1 MDSNVWIVN
10 NFNNVMGA
18 RSETRGEMTPDECVA
33 QLFARMPRGTRIVS
47 LHPMP
52 MDGCPRAQANLKRRD
67 VNLPDHQDASYYE
80 HSIVNSKLEPYEC
93 VSWRRKS
100 EKKKEAMKWYFYER
114 VGSGLEAKFTCNNP
128 KCNVEPTAVINE
140 NCFVSECVFC
150 ETPRSMLTR
159 SREKKNRT
167 SSSSDEN
174 IANNSNTKKSKP
186 KPKLQSKYN
195 YSSSSDEQSSDENAT
210 NNSNTKS
217 KSKPKSKPKSNSI
230 QSSSS
235 EETFE
240 VSHLVSR
247 RIVRLATSNSLGAPV
262 YEYLV
267 RWKGFGGSS
276 DTWEPPENIGEGI
289 MADVRSGAVV
299 LPLVVNNTFEVS
311 HLVSRRIA
319 RRAMSD
325 SLGAPVYEYLVRW
338 KGYDESSD
346 TWVPAENI
354 GEGIMADVRSGA
366 VVVPLVA
373 NKRENVRR

>member
-1 MDSNVWIVN
+1 
-10 NFNNVMGA
+10 MGA

-186 KPKLQSKYN
+186 KPKPKLQSKYN

-217 KSKPKSKPKSNSI
+217 KSKPKSKPKSKSNSI

-235 EETFE
+235 EE
-240 VSHLVSR
+240 
-247 RIVRLATSNSLGAPV
+247 
-262 YEYLV
+262 
-267 RWKGFGGSS
+267 
-276 DTWEPPENIGEGI
+276 
-289 MADVRSGAVV
+289 
-299 LPLVVNNTFEVS
+299 TFEVS

-338 KGYDESSD
+338 KGYGESSD